1 MLVEGGI
8 DVSLLELVNMAYSV
22 FPGGMIGDARTPLE
36 DFVRERMRGY
46 LRDAGYTANEIEAV
60 LSMKP
65 EHLAPVPRQLA
76 AVRAFASLP
85 EAASLAAAN
94 KRVANI
100 LKQAQAKG
108 ESYGNAS
115 AAEMTEDA
123 EIKLFNALAEAS
135 RIATPLFK
143 NGDYTGYLKTFA
155 VLRAPVDAFFE
166 SIMVMVDD
174 PVVRRSR
181 LALLCDLREQM
192 NRVADISK
200 LAA

>member
-1 MLVEGGI
+1 
-8 DVSLLELVNMAYSV
+8 
-22 FPGGMIGDARTPLE
+22 
-36 DFVRERMRGY
+36 
-46 LRDAGYTANEIEAV
+46 
-60 LSMKP
+60 
-65 EHLAPVPRQLA
+65 
-76 AVRAFASLP
+76 
-85 EAASLAAAN
+85 
-94 KRVANI
+94 
-100 LKQAQAKG
+100 
-108 ESYGNAS
+108 
-115 AAEMTEDA
+115 MTEDA
-123 EIKLFNALAEAS
+123 EIELFNALAEAS

-143 NGDYTGYLKTFA
+143 KGDYTGYLKTFA

>member
-1 MLVEGGI
+1 MAAAIEQHYLPRFAGDSLPQEGVALALALADKLETLAGMFGIGQQPSGDKDPFALRRHALGVIRMLVEGGI

-85 EAASLAAAN
+85 AISFSASELTSPVN
-94 KRVANI
+94 K
-100 LKQAQAKG
+100 
-108 ESYGNAS
+108 
-115 AAEMTEDA
+115 T
-123 EIKLFNALAEAS
+123 
-135 RIATPLFK
+135 T
-143 NGDYTGYLKTFA
+143 
-155 VLRAPVDAFFE
+155 
-166 SIMVMVDD
+166 
-174 PVVRRSR
+174 
-181 LALLCDLREQM
+181 LL
-192 NRVADISK
+192 
-200 LAA
+200 